1 LRFFKSIL
9 NSYSIVFFS
18 DKLIFAGILLLVSF
32 FDYFA
37 GFCGLISVITA
48 YIVAESLGFD
58 KLKIEK
64 GLYGFNSLLA
74 GLGIGLQY
82 EVNWAILLIVI
93 LASIFAFLVT
103 VSLESILSKYFLPYL
118 SLPFLVAYWIVT
130 LIGRDLNI
138 MGLSGRGVY
147 FLNDIYMLG
156 GNQLISVYNW
166 WSNINFALSVKIYFL
181 SLGAIIF
188 QNNVIAGILIAIGL
202 FYYSRIAFS
211 LSLVGF
217 YSAYFFYQILNINIT
232 EASYAYIGF
241 NYILSAI
248 AIGGYFLVPSWR
260 SYIWVLILMPVT
272 VVISYGFSN
281 LFAFYHLHIYSLP
294 FNIIVILFLFAIKTR
309 LQKKE
314 GLSEVTVQQNSPEN
328 NLYSFLNNNFR
339 FRDYKY
345 YSLRLPFFGEWSVSQ
360 AHNGEITHKHKW
372 KHAWD
377 FVIRDSERNTYR
389 NYGLKHEDYY
399 CYNKA
404 VLSPADGYIEE
415 IIDGISD
422 NNIGDVNL
430 ENNWGNTIIIKHGFG
445 FYSKL
450 SHLKPLSF
458 KVHQGEWVKTGQVLA
473 HCGNS
478 GRSPEPHIHF
488 QLQAYPFVSGES
500 IDYPISQYILKTPA
514 GVIYKANKKPELND
528 VVSNVEINPVLK
540 EGFRFIPGKN
550 IKFENEINGK
560 KQIVEWEVY
569 TNIYNYSYIYCKN
582 SKSFA
587 YFNNDGRLFYFYDFS
602 GNKKSLLYYF
612 FLAAYKVPLG
622 YYQDMSVDDT
632 PALNIVYSK
641 TGLLIQDFIAPFFI
655 FLKSKFK
662 ITYSNIDDILHTN
675 EIILNSEIENY
686 FFKYKTAKHK
696 FSITIKRN
704 GVDKIEA
711 VFKNKKI
718 TANCITE

>member
-1 LRFFKSIL
+1 
-9 NSYSIVFFS
+9 
-18 DKLIFAGILLLVSF
+18 
-32 FDYFA
+32 
-37 GFCGLISVITA
+37 
-48 YIVAESLGFD
+48 
-58 KLKIEK
+58 
-64 GLYGFNSLLA
+64 
-74 GLGIGLQY
+74 
-82 EVNWAILLIVI
+82 
-93 LASIFAFLVT
+93 
-103 VSLESILSKYFLPYL
+103 
-118 SLPFLVAYWIVT
+118 
-130 LIGRDLNI
+130 
-138 MGLSGRGVY
+138 
-147 FLNDIYMLG
+147 
-156 GNQLISVYNW
+156 
-166 WSNINFALSVKIYFL
+166 
-181 SLGAIIF
+181 
-188 QNNVIAGILIAIGL
+188 
-202 FYYSRIAFS
+202 
-211 LSLVGF
+211 
-217 YSAYFFYQILNINIT
+217 
-232 EASYAYIGF
+232 
-241 NYILSAI
+241 
-248 AIGGYFLVPSWR
+248 
-260 SYIWVLILMPVT
+260 
-272 VVISYGFSN
+272 
-281 LFAFYHLHIYSLP
+281 
-294 FNIIVILFLFAIKTR
+294 
-309 LQKKE
+309 
-314 GLSEVTVQQNSPEN
+314 
-328 NLYSFLNNNFR
+328 
-339 FRDYKY
+339 
-345 YSLRLPFFGEWSVSQ
+345 LPFFGEWSVSQ

-587 YFNNDGRLFYFYDFS
+587 YFNNDGRLFYFY
-602 GNKKSLLYYF
+602 
-612 FLAAYKVPLG
+612 
-622 YYQDMSVDDT
+622 
-632 PALNIVYSK
+632 
-641 TGLLIQDFIAPFFI
+641 
-655 FLKSKFK
+655 
-662 ITYSNIDDILHTN
+662 
-675 EIILNSEIENY
+675 
-686 FFKYKTAKHK
+686 
-696 FSITIKRN
+696 
-704 GVDKIEA
+704 
-711 VFKNKKI
+711 VF
-718 TANCITE
+718 

>member
-1 LRFFKSIL
+1 
-9 NSYSIVFFS
+9 
-18 DKLIFAGILLLVSF
+18 LVSF

-37 GFCGLISVITA
+37 GFCGLISVITS
-48 YIVAESLGFD
+48 YLVAESLGFD

-64 GLYGFNSLLA
+64 GYYNYNSLLA

-82 EVNWAILLIVI
+82 EANWAILLIVV

-103 VSLESILSKYFLPYL
+103 VSFENILGKYFLPYL
-118 SLPFLVAYWIVT
+118 SLPFLIAYWLVT

-156 GNQLISVYNW
+156 GDQLMSVYNW
-166 WSNINFALSVKIYFL
+166 WTSINFILSIKIYFL
-181 SLGAIIF
+181 SLGAIFF
-188 QNNVIAGILIAIGL
+188 QYNIIAGILIAAGL
-202 FYYSRIAFS
+202 LYFSRIAFS

-232 EASYAYIGF
+232 EANYAYIGF

-260 SYIWVLILMPVT
+260 SYLWVLILMPVT
-272 VVISYGFSN
+272 VVISYGFGN
-281 LFAFYHLHIYSLP
+281 LFGFYHLHIYSLP
-294 FNIIVILFLFAIKTR
+294 FNIIVILFLFAVKSR

-314 GLSEVTVQQNSPEN
+314 GLSEVTIQQNSPEN

-345 YSLRLPFFGEWSVSQ
+345 YPIRLPFFGEWSVSQ
-360 AHNGEITHKHKW
+360 GHSGEITHKDKW

-389 NYGLKHEDYY
+389 NYGLKLEDYY

-404 VLSPADGYIEE
+404 VLSPADGYVEE
-415 IIDGISD
+415 IIDGIPD
-422 NNIGDVNL
+422 NNVGDINL
-430 ENNWGNTIIIKHGFG
+430 ENNWGNTIIIKHGYG

-450 SHLKPLSF
+450 SHLKSQSF
-458 KVHQGEWVKTGQVLA
+458 KVSQGELVKAGQVLA

-488 QLQAYPFVSGES
+488 QLQEYPFVSGES

-514 GVIYKANKKPELND
+514 GVIYKANNKPELND
-528 VVSNVEINPVLK
+528 VVSNIEINPVLK
-540 EGFRFIPGKN
+540 DGFRLIPGKS
-550 IKFENEINGK
+550 IKFDTEINGK
-560 KQIVEWEVY
+560 KKVIEWEVY
-569 TNIYNYSYIYCKN
+569 TNIYNYSYIYCKD
-582 SKSFA
+582 SKSYA
-587 YFNNDGRLFYFYDFS
+587 YFNNDGRVFYFYDFS
-602 GNKKSLLYYF
+602 GDKKSLLYYF

-622 YYQDMSVDDT
+622 YYQDMNVDDT

-641 TGLLIQDFIAPFFI
+641 TALLLQDFIAPFFI
-655 FLKSKFK
+655 FLKSKFR
-662 ITYSNIDDILHTN
+662 IIYSNIDDVLHTN
-675 EIILNSEIENY
+675 QITLNSEIENY
-686 FFKYKTAKHK
+686 FFKFKTATQK
-696 FSITIKRN
+696 FSITVKRD
-704 GVDKIEA
+704 GIEKIEA
-711 VFKNKKI
+711 TFNNKKI
-718 TANCITE
+718 TATCITD